1 MGRRSLR
8 EERGGLKK
16 QDQRWSYPSSLR
28 EERGVL
34 KKQDPSF
41 LWTRSRPSQDHALR
55 GCGCDF
61 AYNFMN
67 TYIDLLVYLL
77 SSLSEH
83 TSPSI
88 SPVFASISPVS
99 LWKGFALY
107 KALKAFFCAAA
118 TAVRLF
124 LPLVS
129 GTSLAM
135 PSTFPKERCR
145 WS

>member
-1 MGRRSLR
+1 MVLKSRT
-8 EERGGLKK
+8 RGGLTHPP
-16 QDQRWSYPSSLR
+16 QQLAL
-28 EERGVL
+28 GVL

-99 LWKGFALY
+99 SWKGFALY

-129 GTSLAM
+129 GTSSAM
-135 PSTFPKERCR
+135 PSTFLFVGGLDLGF
-145 WS
+145 